1 MNQHPQLVP
10 LEVHPV
16 TAEPETEQMPPV
28 AVEAAEAVHLVAA
41 NIVGQTAKVP
51 ENLQLQ
57 LLGQRAQLRRGG
69 GGEDN
74 LEGRHGREDRGKK
87 WQRVRESNSS
97 FRLERAAT

>member
-1 MNQHPQLVP
+1 MFLRVQDAVNQHPQLVP

-41 NIVGQTAKVP
+41 DVVGQAAKVP

-57 LLGQRAQLRRGG
+57 FLGQRAQLGG
-69 GGEDN
+69 GGGSEDN
-74 LEGRHGREDRGKK
+74 LKRCHGLCRPQCRRDGSAYE
-87 WQRVRESNSS
+87 N
-97 FRLERAAT
+97 